1 MKIYFDNVLLD
12 EDNYMSYDESFN
24 SFQDTFYLG
33 STASVVVNI
42 QIPISAWPGNVNE
55 VQIYNDAELLHTLY
69 VDDVSIEDD
78 DTVKLKLCDALMRT
92 DIACDFSSLINNE
105 HGITAKELLNFIC
118 DSCSIPYS
126 DVVFTNCNVEIHSYD
141 NTLTARQYLSMIG
154 ELAGGFI
161 RINNEGYLEIV
172 DYVLSDNSIS
182 ENDVE
187 SYKLGELN
195 TIGRVV
201 YDDGVSVPKQSSDD
215 TSLYTIYLNINNL
228 FLQVITDLQFEAIC
242 DKIIGYQFANIKIDT
257 CTSFFTGGSTISFIK
272 EDNTSIP
279 IICNYNKSYFGGYI
293 GSYETN
299 IKSQKMTETQVIPN
313 EDRIR
318 KINTQINQIDGTL
331 TIQSQEIS
339 GLHSETAALQVN
351 INNIQSLFQITGG
364 SNLIKNS
371 QFLLTDEYWTFTP
384 KEGSEQS
391 YHTELGQ
398 GYNGSLIGQTVSVAN
413 IILRDCT
420 TTTNE
425 LNITNLK
432 QNVAHTLNYYISQDA
447 NTTSKVKL
455 VAKNTDDVVYED
467 IVTTTLESINMVN
480 KSITFIS
487 NDTDYTL
494 SIESSTSEDGY
505 TRIYDLMLNLGDK
518 KSWEPSASEV
528 YSTILKMSQLGMQV
542 YSAGSN
548 ILTLITSDGF
558 RVFEATKSGD
568 DLIIGRE
575 ITWFDIHGLNTD
587 TVSIKKAIIGKYVQ
601 TEMTLN
607 GTLHHVEYFQS

>member
-1 MKIYFDNVLLD
+1 MKIYFDGVLLD
-12 EDNYMSYDESFN
+12 ENNYMSYDESFN
-24 SFQDTFYLG
+24 AFQDTFYLG
-33 STASVVVNI
+33 NTASVVATL
-42 QIPISAWPGNVNE
+42 QIPLSAWNGNVNE
-55 VQIYNDAELLHTLY
+55 VQIYNEAELLHTFY
-69 VDDVSIEDD
+69 IDDVNIEDD

-92 DIACDFSSLINNE
+92 DIKCDFSSLITDE
-105 HGITAKELLNFIC
+105 HGITAREVLQFIC
-118 DSCSIPYS
+118 DMCDIPHS
-126 DVVFTNCNVEIHSYD
+126 DVAFTNSTVEIHSYD
-141 NTLTARQYLSMIG
+141 NTLTGRQYLSMIG

-172 DYVLSDNSIS
+172 EYILSDDVIY

-187 SYKLGELN
+187 SYKLGDIN

-201 YDDGVSVPKQSSDD
+201 YDDGINVPKTSSDD

-228 FLQVITDLQFEAIC
+228 FLQVITDAQFTAIC
-242 DKIIGYQFANIKIDT
+242 NKIIGYQFANIKIDT
-257 CTSFFTGGSTISFIK
+257 CTSFFAAGSTISFIK

-279 IICNYNKSYFGGYI
+279 IMCNYSKSYFGGYI

-299 IKSQKMTETQVIPN
+299 IKSQKMTETQVIPT
-313 EDRIR
+313 EDKIR

-331 TIQSQEIS
+331 TIQAQEID
-339 GLHSETAALQVN
+339 GLQGETAALQVN

-413 IILRDCT
+413 IVLRDCT
-420 TTTNE
+420 TATNE
-425 LNITNLK
+425 LNIINLK
-432 QNVAHTLNYYISQDA
+432 QNVTHTLNYYISQDA

-455 VAKNTDDVVYED
+455 VAKNTNEVVYED
-467 IVTTTLESINMVN
+467 IVTTTLESINIVN
-480 KSITFIS
+480 KSISFIS
-487 NDTDYTL
+487 TDTDYTL
-494 SIESSTSEDGY
+494 MIESSTLEDGY
-505 TRIYDLMLNLGDK
+505 TKIYDLMLNLGDK
-518 KSWEPSASEV
+518 KSWEPSASEI

-558 RVFEATKSGD
+558 QVREATKIGD
-568 DLIIGRE
+568 DLVIGRIISE
-575 ITWFDIHGLNTD
+575 FDRDGLTTD
-587 TVSIKKAIIGKYVQ
+587 TGVMKKLIIGKYVQ
-601 TEMTLN
+601 TELSLN
-607 GTLHHVEYFQS
+607 GRQHHVEYFQS